1 MSENTRAFLSAF
13 RRVQSRYEAC
23 QRASTLRKE
32 FVPPLFVD
40 TDTYTVFEQNHCCRT
55 RGDVILRVPP
65 GMGKD
70 LVGSSS
76 FFPVKIDLHAS
87 I

>member
-1 MSENTRAFLSAF
+1 MSENTRAFRRAF

-32 FVPPLFVD
+32 FVTSPRGLRI
-40 TDTYTVFEQNHCCRT
+40 VFEQNHCCRT
-55 RGDVILRVPP
+55 RGDVILRVPARD
-65 GMGKD
+65 GK
-70 LVGSSS
+70 GSFS